1 MMLTNVLIVIGIAVL
16 MVGAAFALMAIRM
29 LIKKGGK
36 FPNTHVSG
44 NKYLKSQGVSCAT
57 SYDRM
62 EQQKVR
68 KQVNL
73 KDLKISAE

>member
-1 MMLTNVLIVIGIAVL
+1 MLMNVLIVIGLAAL
-16 MVGAAFALMAIRM
+16 MVGVAFALMAIRM

-68 KQVNL
+68 QQINL
-73 KDLKISAE
+73 KNLKISAE

>member
-1 MMLTNVLIVIGIAVL
+1 MLMNILVVIGVAVL
-16 MVGAAFALMAIRM
+16 MVGIAFALMAIRM

-44 NKYLKSQGVSCAT
+44 NKYLRSQGVSCAT

-62 EQQKVR
+62 EQQKAR

-73 KDLKISAE
+73 KNLKISAE

>member
-1 MMLTNVLIVIGIAVL
+1 MLMNVLIVIGIAVL

-68 KQVNL
+68 QQVNL
-73 KDLKISAE
+73 KNLKISAE

>member
-1 MMLTNVLIVIGIAVL
+1 MLMNILVVIGVAVL
-16 MVGAAFALMAIRM
+16 MVGIAFALMAIRM

>member
-1 MMLTNVLIVIGIAVL
+1 MLMNVLIVIGLAAL
-16 MVGAAFALMAIRM
+16 MVGVAFALMAIRM

-57 SYDRM
+57 SYDLM

-68 KQVNL
+68 QQINL
-73 KDLKISAE
+73 KNLKISAE

>member
-1 MMLTNVLIVIGIAVL
+1 MLTNVLIVIGIAVL

>member
-1 MMLTNVLIVIGIAVL
+1 MLMNVLIVIGLAAL
-16 MVGAAFALMAIRM
+16 MVGVAFALMAIRM

-44 NKYLKSQGVSCAT
+44 NQYLKSQGVSCAT

-62 EQQKVR
+62 EQQKAR
-68 KQVNL
+68 QQIDL
-73 KDLKISAE
+73 KNLKISTD

>member
-1 MMLTNVLIVIGIAVL
+1 MLMNVLIVIGLAAL

-68 KQVNL
+68 QQINL
-73 KDLKISAE
+73 KNLKISAE